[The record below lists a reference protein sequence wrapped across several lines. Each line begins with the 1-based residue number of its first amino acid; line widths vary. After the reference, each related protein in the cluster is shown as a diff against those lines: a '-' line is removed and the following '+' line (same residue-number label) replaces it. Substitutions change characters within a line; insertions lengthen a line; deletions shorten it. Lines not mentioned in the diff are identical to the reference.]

1 MIGHLILPSFFYS
14 IVFKLKRLP
23 FLRTAFFGYWVFF
36 SSNSLFTS
44 SKTPILPSFTVFFF
58 HQSEAVP
65 FPSGS
70 DWERWLVS
78 QFYRVLPSFSYLV
91 ERRTPFWFH
100 RHALFTEFYWV
111 FFQMKNGSLAKNVS
125 LLPSFTEFFYII
137 NFIINFFR
145 LWLRPL
151 ILNLILPSFTEF
163 FLLQQQQSAWLLQ
176 RLIVY
181 RVLPSFFLKSG
192 PFLIST
198 VSTVEMVDWP
208 TNFTEFYRV
217 FLI

>member
-1 MIGHLILPSFFYS
+1 MVTEFFFFQFAFYF
-14 IVFKLKRLP
+14 FKDAD
-23 FLRTAFFGYWVFF
+23 FTEFYCVFF
-36 SSNSLFTS
+36 SPKRSGSFSFRLGLRTLIGFS
-44 SKTPILPSFTVFFF
+44 ILPSFTEFFLPSWATNAILISSTCAF
-58 HQSEAVP
+58 H
-65 FPSGS
+65 
-70 DWERWLVS
+70 
-78 QFYRVLPSFSYLV
+78 RVLLSF
-91 ERRTPFWFH
+91 FC
-100 RHALFTEFYWV
+100 
-111 FFQMKNGSLAKNVS
+111 QMKNGSLAKNVS